1 MTEIRGNAGRREGVR
16 AVVDH
21 DLCAGV
27 TQCLQMA
34 PSAFRLDGEQL
45 SVFAPSGPWTLDEL
59 VAARDGCPMAAITI
73 VTSDYSEDTAD
84 GQQAPFP

>member
-1 MTEIRGNAGRREGVR
+1 VTAQPQGRAR

-34 PSAFRLDGEQL
+34 PQAFGLDDAGL
-45 SVFAPSGPWTLDEL
+45 SVFRPGGDWTLDEL
-59 VAARDGCPMAAITI
+59 REAADACPMAAIE
-73 VTSDYSEDTAD
+73 VLAEDD
-84 GQQAPFP
+84 